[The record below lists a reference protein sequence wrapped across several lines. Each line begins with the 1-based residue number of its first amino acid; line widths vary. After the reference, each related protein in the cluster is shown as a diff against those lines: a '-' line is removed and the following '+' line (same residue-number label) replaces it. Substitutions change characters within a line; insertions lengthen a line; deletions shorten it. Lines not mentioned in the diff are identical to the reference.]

1 VNHLKWG
8 KFLLIFISALVLLL
22 LPIFYFQSD
31 SKETG
36 HNETQTTTAST
47 NEQPDNTTEE
57 NGNNEDGNEK
67 ANTTIDPKAD
77 YWGVDSAS
85 YTTEELYACVN
96 ENFGKP
102 TVWGRYLGTIDGVS
116 SGLTTEE
123 VEYLHANGVKI
134 LLINNQFNNATGYE
148 NGVEQAN
155 IGISLAGELNA
166 PEGVAI
172 FADIE
177 PNYPVDSA
185 FIQGWFDTMMGS
197 PYEPGIYGVFSPDS
211 ALVEAYQVSINEN
224 QEIQNKV
231 ILWTAYPH
239 VDVTTQANAPANAAE
254 APEGSLLYGWQYGI
268 DAATCNID
276 TNLFKG
282 SLFDFLW

>member
-1 VNHLKWG
+1 MNHLKWG
-8 KFLLIFISALVLLL
+8 NFLLIFISALVLLL
-22 LPIFYFQSD
+22 IPIFYFQSD
-31 SKETG
+31 SKETS
-36 HNETQTTTAST
+36 HNENEATTTST
-47 NEQPDNTTEE
+47 NEQPDHTTEQK
-57 NGNNEDGNEK
+57 GNNDDGNE
-67 ANTTIDPKAD
+67 NTSTTIDSNAD
-77 YWGVDSAS
+77 FWGVDSAS

-123 VEYLHANGVKI
+123 VEYLHAKGVKI

-155 IGISLAGELNA
+155 IGVSLAGKLNV

-185 FIQGWFDTMMGS
+185 FIQGWFDTMMAS

-211 ALVEAYQVSINEN
+211 ALVEAYQASINEN
-224 QEIQNKV
+224 QVIQHKV

-239 VDVTTQANAPANAAE
+239 VDVTTQTNAPVNEAE
-254 APEGSLLYGWQYGI
+254 APEGSLVYGWQYGI

-276 TNLFKG
+276 TNLFKD

>member
-1 VNHLKWG
+1 MNHLKWG
-8 KFLLIFISALVLLL
+8 NFLLIFISALVLLL

-31 SKETG
+31 SNETG
-36 HNETQTTTAST
+36 HNQSETTTANT
-47 NEQPDNTTEE
+47 NEEQNNTTEE

-67 ANTTIDPKAD
+67 ANTTIDPNAD

-155 IGISLAGELNA
+155 IAISLAGELNA

-185 FIQGWFDTMMGS
+185 FIQGWFDTMMVS

-211 ALVEAYQVSINEN
+211 ALVEAYQASKNEN
-224 QEIQNKV
+224 QGIQNKI

-239 VDVTTQANAPANAAE
+239 VDVTTQANVPANTAE

>member
-1 VNHLKWG
+1 MNHLKWG
-8 KFLLIFISALVLLL
+8 NFLLIFISALVLLL
-22 LPIFYFQSD
+22 IPIFYFQPD
-31 SKETG
+31 S
-36 HNETQTTTAST
+36 NETSQNQNDAITAST
-47 NEQPDNTTEE
+47 NEKQNNTKEE
-57 NGNNEDGNEK
+57 NGNNEDGNET
-67 ANTTIDPKAD
+67 ANTTNDPNTD

-85 YTTEELYACVN
+85 YTTEGLYACVN
-96 ENFGKP
+96 EYFGKP
-102 TVWGRYLGTIDGVS
+102 TVWGRYLGTIEGVS
-116 SGLTTEE
+116 SGLTKEE
-123 VEYLHANGVKI
+123 VEYLHSNGVKI
-134 LLINNQFNNATGYE
+134 LLINNQFNNATGYD

-155 IGISLAGELNA
+155 IGISLAGELNV

-185 FIQGWFDTMMGS
+185 FIQGWFDTMMNS

-211 ALVEAYQVSINEN
+211 ALVESYQASINEN

-239 VDVTTQANAPANAAE
+239 VDVTTQANAPENAAE
-254 APEGSLLYGWQYGI
+254 APEGSHVYGWQYGI
-268 DAATCNID
+268 DAAACNID

>member
-1 VNHLKWG
+1 MNHLKWG
-8 KFLLIFISALVLLL
+8 NFLLIFISALFLLL
-22 LPIFYFQSD
+22 IPIFYFQSD
-31 SKETG
+31 S
-36 HNETQTTTAST
+36 NETSQNDATTVST
-47 NEQPDNTTEE
+47 KEPQINNKEE
-57 NGNNEDGNEK
+57 NKNNEDGNEK
-67 ANTTIDPKAD
+67 ANTTIDPNAD
-77 YWGVDSAS
+77 HWGVDSAS

-96 ENFGKP
+96 ENFGTP
-102 TVWGRYLGTIDGVS
+102 SVWGRYLGTIDGVS
-116 SGLTTEE
+116 SGLTIEE
-123 VEYLHANGVKI
+123 VEYLHSNGVKI
-134 LLINNQFNNATGYE
+134 LLINNQFNNATGNE

-155 IGISLAGELNA
+155 IGISLAGELNV

-185 FIQGWFDTMMGS
+185 FIQGWFDTMMNS
-197 PYEPGIYGVFSPDS
+197 PYEPGIYGVFSPES
-211 ALVEAYQVSINEN
+211 ALVDAYQASINEKK
-224 QEIQNKV
+224 EIQNKV

-239 VDVTTQANAPANAAE
+239 IDVTTQANAPENAAE

-268 DAATCNID
+268 DAAACNID

>member
-1 VNHLKWG
+1 MNHLKWG
-8 KFLLIFISALVLLL
+8 NFLLIFISALFLLL
-22 LPIFYFQSD
+22 IPIFYFQSD
-31 SKETG
+31 S
-36 HNETQTTTAST
+36 NETSQNDATTVST
-47 NEQPDNTTEE
+47 KEPQINNKEE
-57 NGNNEDGNEK
+57 NKNNEDGNEI
-67 ANTTIDPKAD
+67 ANTTIDPNAD
-77 YWGVDSAS
+77 HWGVDSAS

-102 TVWGRYLGTIDGVS
+102 SVWGRYLGTIDGVS
-116 SGLTTEE
+116 SGLTIEE
-123 VEYLHANGVKI
+123 VEYLHSNGVKI

-155 IGISLAGELNA
+155 IGISLAGELNV

-185 FIQGWFDTMMGS
+185 FIQGWFDTMMNS
-197 PYEPGIYGVFSPDS
+197 PYEPGIYGVFSPES
-211 ALVEAYQVSINEN
+211 ALVDAYQASINEKK
-224 QEIQNKV
+224 EIQNKV

-239 VDVTTQANAPANAAE
+239 IDVTTQANAPENAAE

-268 DAATCNID
+268 DAAACNID

>member
-1 VNHLKWG
+1 M
-8 KFLLIFISALVLLL
+8 LVLLL

-31 SKETG
+31 SNETS
-36 HNETQTTTAST
+36 HNENEATTAST
-47 NEQPDNTTEE
+47 KEQSDINTEGNVNNDDENEN
-57 NGNNEDGNEK
+57 
-67 ANTTIDPKAD
+67 ANPTIDPNAD

-102 TVWGRYLGTIDGVS
+102 TVWGRYLGTIDGIS

-123 VEYLHANGVKI
+123 VGFLHANGVKI
-134 LLINNQFNNATGYE
+134 LLINNQFNNATGYD

-155 IGISLAGELNA
+155 IGISLAGELDA

-185 FIQGWFDTMMGS
+185 FIQGWFETMMAS

-211 ALVEAYQVSINEN
+211 ALVEAYHASINEN
-224 QEIQNKV
+224 QGIQNK
-231 ILWTAYPH
+231 IFLWTAYPH
-239 VDVTTQANAPANAAE
+239 VDVTTQANVPANAAE

-282 SLFDFLW
+282 SIFDFLW

>member
-1 VNHLKWG
+1 MNHLKWG
-8 KFLLIFISALVLLL
+8 NFLLIFISALFVLLI
-22 LPIFYFQSD
+22 PIFYFQSD
-31 SKETG
+31 S
-36 HNETQTTTAST
+36 NETSQNDATTVST
-47 NEQPDNTTEE
+47 KEPQINNKEE
-57 NGNNEDGNEK
+57 NKNNEDGNEK
-67 ANTTIDPKAD
+67 ANTTIDPNAD
-77 YWGVDSAS
+77 HWGVDSAS

-102 TVWGRYLGTIDGVS
+102 SVWGRYLGTIDGVS
-116 SGLTTEE
+116 SGLTIEE
-123 VEYLHANGVKI
+123 VEYLHSNGVKI

-155 IGISLAGELNA
+155 IGISLAGELNV

-185 FIQGWFDTMMGS
+185 FIQGWFDTMMNS
-197 PYEPGIYGVFSPDS
+197 PYEPGIYGVFSPES
-211 ALVEAYQVSINEN
+211 ALVDAYQASINEKK
-224 QEIQNKV
+224 EIQNKV

-239 VDVTTQANAPANAAE
+239 IDVTTQANAPENAAE

-268 DAATCNID
+268 DAAACNID

>member
-8 KFLLIFISALVLLL
+8 NFLLIFISALVLLL
-22 LPIFYFQSD
+22 IPIFYFQSD
-31 SKETG
+31 S
-36 HNETQTTTAST
+36 NETSQNQNDAFTA
-47 NEQPDNTTEE
+47 NTKVQQINTKEE
-57 NGNNEDGNEK
+57 NGNNEDGNET
-67 ANTTIDPKAD
+67 ANTTNDPNTD

-102 TVWGRYLGTIDGVS
+102 TVWGRYLGTIEGVS
-116 SGLTTEE
+116 SGLTKEE

-134 LLINNQFNNATGYE
+134 LLINNQFNNATGYD

-155 IGISLAGELNA
+155 IGISLAGELNV

-177 PNYPVDSA
+177 PSYPVDSA
-185 FIQGWFDTMMGS
+185 FIQGWFDTMMNS

-211 ALVEAYQVSINEN
+211 ALVESYQASINEN

-239 VDVTTQANAPANAAE
+239 VDVTTQANAPENAAE
-254 APEGSLLYGWQYGI
+254 APEGSHVYGWQYGI
-268 DAATCNID
+268 DAAACNID

>member
-1 VNHLKWG
+1 M
-8 KFLLIFISALVLLL
+8 LIFISALVLLL
-22 LPIFYFQSD
+22 IPIFYFQSD
-31 SKETG
+31 S
-36 HNETQTTTAST
+36 NETSQNQKDATTVST
-47 NEQPDNTTEE
+47 KEQQINTKEE
-57 NGNNEDGNEK
+57 NGSNEDGNEK
-67 ANTTIDPKAD
+67 ANTTIDPNAD

-102 TVWGRYLGTIDGVS
+102 SVWGRYLGTIDGVS

-134 LLINNQFNNATGYE
+134 LLINNQFNNAMGYE

-155 IGISLAGELNA
+155 IGISLAGELNV

-185 FIQGWFDTMMGS
+185 FIQGWFDTMMNS

-211 ALVEAYQVSINEN
+211 ALVGAFQASINEN

-239 VDVTTQANAPANAAE
+239 VDVTTQANAPENAAE

-268 DAATCNID
+268 DAAACNID

>member
-1 VNHLKWG
+1 MNHLKWG
-8 KFLLIFISALVLLL
+8 NFLLIFISALVLLL
-22 LPIFYFQSD
+22 IPIFYFQSD
-31 SKETG
+31 S
-36 HNETQTTTAST
+36 NETSQNQNDAFTA
-47 NEQPDNTTEE
+47 NTKVQQINTKEE
-57 NGNNEDGNEK
+57 NGNNEDGNET
-67 ANTTIDPKAD
+67 ANTTNDPNTD

-102 TVWGRYLGTIDGVS
+102 TVWGRYLGTIEGVS
-116 SGLTTEE
+116 SGLTKEE

-134 LLINNQFNNATGYE
+134 LLINNQFNNATGYD

-155 IGISLAGELNA
+155 IGISLAGELNV

-177 PNYPVDSA
+177 PSYPVDSA
-185 FIQGWFDTMMGS
+185 FIQGWFDTMMNS

-211 ALVEAYQVSINEN
+211 ALVESYQASINEN

-239 VDVTTQANAPANAAE
+239 VDVTTQANAPENAAE
-254 APEGSLLYGWQYGI
+254 APEGSHVYGWQYGI
-268 DAATCNID
+268 DAAACNID

>member
-1 VNHLKWG
+1 M
-8 KFLLIFISALVLLL
+8 LIFISALVLLL
-22 LPIFYFQSD
+22 IPIFYFQPD
-31 SKETG
+31 S
-36 HNETQTTTAST
+36 NETSQNQNDAITAST
-47 NEQPDNTTEE
+47 NEKQNNTKEE
-57 NGNNEDGNEK
+57 NGNNEDGNET
-67 ANTTIDPKAD
+67 ANTTNDPNTD

-102 TVWGRYLGTIDGVS
+102 TVWGRYLGTIEGVS
-116 SGLTTEE
+116 SGLTKEE
-123 VEYLHANGVKI
+123 VEYLHSNGVKI
-134 LLINNQFNNATGYE
+134 LLINNQFNNATGYD

-155 IGISLAGELNA
+155 IGISLAGELNV

-185 FIQGWFDTMMGS
+185 FIQGWFDTMMNS

-211 ALVEAYQVSINEN
+211 ALVESYQASINEN

-239 VDVTTQANAPANAAE
+239 VDVTTQANAPENAAE
-254 APEGSLLYGWQYGI
+254 APEGSHVYGWQYGI
-268 DAATCNID
+268 DAAACNID

>member
-1 VNHLKWG
+1 M
-8 KFLLIFISALVLLL
+8 LIFISALVLLL
-22 LPIFYFQSD
+22 IPIFYFQPD
-31 SKETG
+31 S
-36 HNETQTTTAST
+36 NETSQNQNDAITAST
-47 NEQPDNTTEE
+47 NEKQNNTKEE
-57 NGNNEDGNEK
+57 NGNNEDGNET
-67 ANTTIDPKAD
+67 ANTTNDPNTD

-102 TVWGRYLGTIDGVS
+102 TVWGRYLGTIEGVS
-116 SGLTTEE
+116 SGLTKEE
-123 VEYLHANGVKI
+123 VEYLHSNGVKI
-134 LLINNQFNNATGYE
+134 LLINNQFNNATGYD

-155 IGISLAGELNA
+155 IGISLAGELNV

-177 PNYPVDSA
+177 PSYPVDSA
-185 FIQGWFDTMMGS
+185 FIQGWFDTMMNS
-197 PYEPGIYGVFSPDS
+197 PYEPGIYGVLSPDS
-211 ALVEAYQVSINEN
+211 ALVESYQASINEN

-239 VDVTTQANAPANAAE
+239 VDVTTQANAPENAAE
-254 APEGSLLYGWQYGI
+254 APEGSHVYGWQYGI
-268 DAATCNID
+268 DAAACNID

>member
-1 VNHLKWG
+1 MNHLKWG
-8 KFLLIFISALVLLL
+8 NFLLIFISALVLLL
-22 LPIFYFQSD
+22 IPIFYFQPD
-31 SKETG
+31 S
-36 HNETQTTTAST
+36 NETSQNQNDAITAST
-47 NEQPDNTTEE
+47 NEKQNNTKEE
-57 NGNNEDGNEK
+57 NGNNEDGNET
-67 ANTTIDPKAD
+67 ANTTNDPNTD

-102 TVWGRYLGTIDGVS
+102 TVWGRYLGTIEGVS
-116 SGLTTEE
+116 SGLTKEE
-123 VEYLHANGVKI
+123 VEYLHSNGVKI
-134 LLINNQFNNATGYE
+134 LLINNQFNNATGYD

-155 IGISLAGELNA
+155 IGISLAGELNV

-177 PNYPVDSA
+177 PSYPVDSA
-185 FIQGWFDTMMGS
+185 FIQGWFDTMMNS
-197 PYEPGIYGVFSPDS
+197 PYEPGIYGVLSPDS
-211 ALVEAYQVSINEN
+211 ALVESYQASINEN

-239 VDVTTQANAPANAAE
+239 VDVTTQANAPENAAE
-254 APEGSLLYGWQYGI
+254 APEGSHVYGWQYGI
-268 DAATCNID
+268 DAAACNID

>member
-1 VNHLKWG
+1 MNHLKWG
-8 KFLLIFISALVLLL
+8 NFLLIFISALVLLL
-22 LPIFYFQSD
+22 IPIFYFQSD
-31 SKETG
+31 SNESSQNQNEATTVSTKEQQ
-36 HNETQTTTAST
+36 N
-47 NEQPDNTTEE
+47 NNKEE
-57 NGNNEDGNEK
+57 NENNEDGNEK
-67 ANTTIDPKAD
+67 ANTTIDPNAD
-77 YWGVDSAS
+77 FWGVDSAS

-102 TVWGRYLGTIDGVS
+102 SVWGRYLGTIDGVS
-116 SGLTTEE
+116 SGLTIEE
-123 VEYLHANGVKI
+123 VEYLHSNGVKI

-155 IGISLAGELNA
+155 IGISLAGELNV

-185 FIQGWFDTMMGS
+185 FIQGWFDTMMNS
-197 PYEPGIYGVFSPDS
+197 PYEPGIYGVFSPES
-211 ALVEAYQVSINEN
+211 ALVDAYQASINEN

-239 VDVTTQANAPANAAE
+239 IDVTTQANAPENAAE

>member
-1 VNHLKWG
+1 MNHLKWG
-8 KFLLIFISALVLLL
+8 NFLIIFISALVLLL
-22 LPIFYFQSD
+22 IPIFYIQSD
-31 SKETG
+31 S
-36 HNETQTTTAST
+36 NETSQNENEASTAST
-47 NEQPDNTTEE
+47 NEQPNQTTEE
-57 NGNNEDGNEK
+57 NGNDEDGNEN
-67 ANTTIDPKAD
+67 ATTPIDPNAD
-77 YWGVDSAS
+77 FWGVDSAS

-102 TVWGRYLGTIDGVS
+102 SVWGRYLGTIDGVS

-123 VEYLHANGVKI
+123 AEYLHANGVKI
-134 LLINNQFNNATGYE
+134 LLINNQFNNATGYD

-155 IGISLAGELNA
+155 IGVSLAGELNV

-185 FIQGWFDTMMGS
+185 FIQGWFDAMMAS

-211 ALVEAYQVSINEN
+211 ALVEAYQSSINQN
-224 QEIQNKV
+224 QDIQNKV

-239 VDVTTQANAPANAAE
+239 VDVTTQANAPVNAAE